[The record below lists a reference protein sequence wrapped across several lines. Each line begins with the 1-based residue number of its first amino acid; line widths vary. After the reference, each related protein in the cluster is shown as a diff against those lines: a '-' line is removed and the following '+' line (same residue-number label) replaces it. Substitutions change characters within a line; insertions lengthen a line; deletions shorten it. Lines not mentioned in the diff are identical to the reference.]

1 MTEIRT
7 LKDGD
12 VQVLPR
18 TVSDAVSMKNG
29 NSAEVEINSKA
40 DKQLKNL
47 ENPQLALFNLGG
59 MPHRNL
65 LRNAFFI
72 GGGSQKGTGIF
83 PINQKGQTEYTYP
96 TKNIAIDGWAL
107 WGAASIV
114 QLTDDGLIVGKK
126 TDGSNT
132 YVVFEQV
139 VDEAI
144 TEGSQLTASV
154 LLDNNELYTVT
165 AAPGWTYSGEA
176 TLGVTYYRNE
186 GIQIRSTADK
196 HISVRLYWGS
206 AIELGKT
213 SLHKAVGL
221 EYGDKQTIAYKD
233 DSGQWK
239 LFEAPD
245 FSMELLWCQRSFY
258 KIDANR
264 GLFGSVSPSG
274 DSIIL
279 YMDLPFEMRTVPVIS
294 GLQNL
299 YIRHI
304 NGQYGPCNPSSFKN
318 IAQRGN
324 QVSFQFDNP
333 DSANI
338 KAGTPVVAFAMSN
351 GYLSAGL

>member
-1 MTEIRT
+1 MAEIRT

-126 TDGSNT
+126 ADGSNT

-165 AAPGWTYSGEA
+165 VAPGWTYSGEA

-186 GIQIRSTADK
+186 GIQIRATADK
-196 HISVRLYWGS
+196 HIAVRLYWGS

-213 SLHKAVGL
+213 SLHKAVSL

-233 DSGQWK
+233 ANEQWQ
-239 LFEAPD
+239 LIQTPD
-245 FSMELLWCQRSFY
+245 FGTELAKCQRRLYIPALSTLSTFY
-258 KIDANR
+258 PVVVN
-264 GLFGSVSPSG
+264 PTSG
-274 DSIIL
+274 DIFFPVTIPVPMRVVPSFTAIQLTL
-279 YMDLPFEMRTVPVIS
+279 YVGSEQKAVAA
-294 GLQNL
+294 
-299 YIRHI
+299 
-304 NGQYGPCNPSSFKN
+304 SSVTCY
-318 IAQRGN
+318 ALRGN
-324 QVSFQFDNP
+324 QALCR
-333 DSANI
+333 AN
-338 KAGTPVVAFAMSN
+338 GVATGISSKTGMIEI
-351 GYLSAGL
+351 GGLQLIAEL